1 MSATNQDVNADQ
13 KLQEILN
20 RIKGRA
26 GGDSVKN
33 DAASNAERNNTSGH
47 SSPGNAARAALQPR
61 QAPAPKTAPPRPAP
75 PGVPQKATQPSS
87 VASGSQNIEL
97 PIPPGSVLEG
107 ILKQNPA
114 NTQIVQDEYATQA
127 ASFASNSLA
136 QGALAQAPA
145 GQHNASAPATA
156 IAQTPADPSD
166 RYFLTSNTEEPFI
179 PKEPGNLQET
189 GLTET
194 LLEELILRFLLARGE
209 ASGRLI
215 SDQIKL
221 PFRILD
227 PIFSRLKQEQLTT
240 YRGSTSMNDYIHLI
254 TDAGRERAR
263 SYNHKTTYYGAAPVS
278 LKEYIESVKH
288 QSIEDQRPTE
298 VDLRR
303 AFSDLL
309 IAPELLERL
318 GPAVNSGRGMFLFG
332 FPGNGKTSIAERITS
347 AFGKYIW
354 IPRALLIDGEIIRL
368 FDPMLHVLEAPSQ
381 PHGWLNNSQIDQRW
395 LRIRRPTVVAGG
407 ELTMSMLEITRN
419 SESKIN
425 EAPMQMKSNC
435 GVLLIDDFGR
445 QRMSVDEL
453 LNRWIVPLEKRYDF
467 LNMVSGKKTQVPFDQ
482 LVIFSTNLEPRD
494 LVDEAFLRR
503 IPYKIEVPDPTEADF
518 RKLFEIMCQKLTI
531 PYRPAVIDYLV
542 GKYYKDAK
550 RPYRNCHP
558 RDLLMQVRNY
568 CLYKTKPLDL
578 LPEYFDYAAAN
589 YFSVM

>member
-1 MSATNQDVNADQ
+1 MSATNQDLNADQ

-20 RIKGRA
+20 RIKGRSA
-26 GGDSVKN
+26 SEATKATDAPVDSGRSQ
-33 DAASNAERNNTSGH
+33 AAAPMANRTGTPN
-47 SSPGNAARAALQPR
+47 PART
-61 QAPAPKTAPPRPAP
+61 TAPRPDNPTPAKP
-75 PGVPQKATQPSS
+75 SANPVP
-87 VASGSQNIEL
+87 VARKTEL

-107 ILKQNPA
+107 ILKQNASKPKPVEITEVEAKEMA
-114 NTQIVQDEYATQA
+114 N
-127 ASFASNSLA
+127 
-136 QGALAQAPA
+136 QGPIPVPTPVPNAPTNPEQSQST
-145 GQHNASAPATA
+145 GPQSTGPKERYVLTA
-156 IAQTPADPSD
+156 
-166 RYFLTSNTEEPFI
+166 NTEEPFI
-179 PKEPGNLQET
+179 PREPETLYET

-194 LLEELILRFLLARGE
+194 LLEELILRYLLARGE
-209 ASGRLI
+209 ASGRHI

-221 PFRILD
+221 PFRLLD
-227 PIFSRLKQEQLTT
+227 PILSRLKQEQLTT
-240 YRGSTSMNDYIHLI
+240 YRGATSINDYIHLI

-263 SYNHKTTYYGAAPVS
+263 AYNHKTTYYGAAPVS

-309 IAPELLERL
+309 VDSKLLERL

-332 FPGNGKTSIAERITS
+332 YPGNGKTSIAERITS

-368 FDPMLHVLEAPSQ
+368 FDPMLHVLETPSQ

-453 LNRWIVPLEKRYDF
+453 LNRWIVPLEKRYDY

-482 LVIFSTNLEPRD
+482 LVIFSTNLEPKD

-503 IPYKIEVPDPTEADF
+503 IPYKIEVLDPSEESF

-542 GKYYKDAK
+542 EKYYKEAK
-550 RPYRNCHP
+550 RPFRNCHP

-578 LPEYFDYAAAN
+578 LPEYFDYAAEN

>member
-1 MSATNQDVNADQ
+1 MSATNQDLNADQ

-20 RIKGRA
+20 RIKGRSA
-26 GGDSVKN
+26 SEATKATDAPVDSGRSQ
-33 DAASNAERNNTSGH
+33 AAAPMANR
-47 SSPGNAARAALQPR
+47 PGTPNPART
-61 QAPAPKTAPPRPAP
+61 TAPRPDNPTPAKP
-75 PGVPQKATQPSS
+75 SANPVP
-87 VASGSQNIEL
+87 VARKTEL

-107 ILKQNPA
+107 ILKQNASKPKPVEITEVEAKEMA
-114 NTQIVQDEYATQA
+114 N
-127 ASFASNSLA
+127 
-136 QGALAQAPA
+136 QGPIPVPTPVPNAPTNPEQSQST
-145 GQHNASAPATA
+145 GPQSTGPKERYVLTA
-156 IAQTPADPSD
+156 
-166 RYFLTSNTEEPFI
+166 NTEEPFI
-179 PKEPGNLQET
+179 PREPETLYET

-194 LLEELILRFLLARGE
+194 LLEELILRYLLARGE
-209 ASGRLI
+209 ASGRHI

-221 PFRILD
+221 PFRLLD
-227 PIFSRLKQEQLTT
+227 PILSRLKQEQLTT
-240 YRGSTSMNDYIHLI
+240 YRGATSINDYIHLI

-263 SYNHKTTYYGAAPVS
+263 AYNHKTTYYGAAPVS

-288 QSIEDQRPTE
+288 QSIEDQRPSE

-309 IAPELLERL
+309 VDSKLLERL

-332 FPGNGKTSIAERITS
+332 YPGNGKTSIAERITS

-368 FDPMLHVLEAPSQ
+368 FDPMLHVLETPSQ

-453 LNRWIVPLEKRYDF
+453 LNRWIVPLEKRYDY

-482 LVIFSTNLEPRD
+482 LVIFSTNLEPKD

-503 IPYKIEVPDPTEADF
+503 IPYKIEVLDPSEESF

-542 GKYYKDAK
+542 EKYYKEAK
-550 RPYRNCHP
+550 RPFRNCHP

-578 LPEYFDYAAAN
+578 LPEYFDYAAEN

>member
-1 MSATNQDVNADQ
+1 MSATNQDLNADQ

-20 RIKGRA
+20 RIKGRSA
-26 GGDSVKN
+26 SEATKATDAPVDSGRSQ
-33 DAASNAERNNTSGH
+33 AA
-47 SSPGNAARAALQPR
+47 
-61 QAPAPKTAPPRPAP
+61 APMANRTAPPNPARTTAPRPDNPTPAKP
-75 PGVPQKATQPSS
+75 PANPVP
-87 VASGSQNIEL
+87 VARKTEL

-107 ILKQNPA
+107 ILKQNVSKPKPVEITEVEAKQMA
-114 NTQIVQDEYATQA
+114 NQGPIPVPTPVPNAPT
-127 ASFASNSLA
+127 NSEQQQSTGPQSTGPKERYVL
-136 QGALAQAPA
+136 
-145 GQHNASAPATA
+145 TA
-156 IAQTPADPSD
+156 
-166 RYFLTSNTEEPFI
+166 NTEEPFI
-179 PKEPGNLQET
+179 PREPETLYET

-194 LLEELILRFLLARGE
+194 LLEELILRYLLARGE
-209 ASGRLI
+209 ASGRHI

-221 PFRILD
+221 PFRLLD
-227 PIFSRLKQEQLTT
+227 PILSRLKQEQLTT
-240 YRGSTSMNDYIHLI
+240 YRGATSINDYIHLI

-263 SYNHKTTYYGAAPVS
+263 AYNHKTTYYGAAPVS

-309 IAPELLERL
+309 VDNKLLERL

-332 FPGNGKTSIAERITS
+332 YPGNGKTSIAERITS

-368 FDPMLHVLEAPSQ
+368 FDPMLHVLETPTQ

-453 LNRWIVPLEKRYDF
+453 LNRWIVPLEKRYDY

-482 LVIFSTNLEPRD
+482 LVIFSTNLEPKD

-503 IPYKIEVPDPTEADF
+503 IPYKIEVLDPSEESF

-542 GKYYKDAK
+542 EKYYKEAK
-550 RPYRNCHP
+550 RPFRNCHP

-578 LPEYFDYAAAN
+578 LPEYFDYAAEN

>member
-20 RIKGRA
+20 RIKGRS
-26 GGDSVKN
+26 GNETSKVN
-33 DAASNAERNNTSGH
+33 ETPAETPRTHSPRQPLRTTAPSPTAPSPTT
-47 SSPGNAARAALQPR
+47 SSPVVAPTSSASPATRPIPVAR
-61 QAPAPKTAPPRPAP
+61 KT
-75 PGVPQKATQPSS
+75 
-87 VASGSQNIEL
+87 EL
-97 PIPPGSVLEG
+97 PIPPGSILEG
-107 ILKQNPA
+107 ILKQNTAKPKPVEITEVEA
-114 NTQIVQDEYATQA
+114 RQM
-127 ASFASNSLA
+127 AS
-136 QGALAQAPA
+136 QGPIPVP
-145 GQHNASAPATA
+145 APATTA
-156 IAQTPADPSD
+156 AANSAPQATEATVSTAPKE

-179 PKEPGNLQET
+179 PKEPETLQET

-194 LLEELILRFLLARGE
+194 LIEELILRYLLARGE

-221 PFRILD
+221 PFRLLD
-227 PIFSRLKQEQLTT
+227 PVLSRLKQEQFTT
-240 YRGSTSMNDYIHLI
+240 YRGATSINDYIHLI

-263 SYNHKTTYYGAAPVS
+263 AYNHKTTYYGSAPVT
-278 LKEYIESVKH
+278 LNEYIESVRH

-298 VDLRR
+298 ADLRR

-309 IAPELLERL
+309 VEPHLLERI
-318 GPAVNSGRGMFLFG
+318 GPAINSGRGMFLFG
-332 FPGNGKTSIAERITS
+332 YPGNGKTSIAERITA

-354 IPRALLIDGEIIRL
+354 IPRALIIDGEIIRL
-368 FDPMLHVLEAPSQ
+368 FDPMLHVLETPSQ
-381 PHGWLNNSQIDQRW
+381 PHGWLNNSQIDHRW

-453 LNRWIVPLEKRYDF
+453 LNRWIVPLEKRYDY

-482 LVIFSTNLEPRD
+482 LVIFSTNLEPKD

-503 IPYKIEVPDPTEADF
+503 IPYKIEVLNPSEESF

-531 PYRPAVIDYLV
+531 PYRPAVVDYLV
-542 GKYYKDAK
+542 QKYYKEAN
-550 RPYRNCHP
+550 RPFRNCHP

-578 LPEYFDYAAAN
+578 LPEYFDYAAEN